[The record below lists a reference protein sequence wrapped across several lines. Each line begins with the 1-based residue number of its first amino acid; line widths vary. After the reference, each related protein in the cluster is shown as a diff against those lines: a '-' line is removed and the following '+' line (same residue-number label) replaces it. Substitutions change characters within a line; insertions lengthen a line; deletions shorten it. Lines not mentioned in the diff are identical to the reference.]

1 MNTCTRA
8 GHRAAKKTAD
18 SRNDCTAA
26 ALTPTPRNPAP
37 NDKLSKGKPIDM
49 QPDREPKKTTDH
61 KNSPDPSDQENRLGE
76 PGAEGGSHSD
86 AKDKLPGA
94 PSDDDSPVG
103 DTDQHSNA

>member
-1 MNTCTRA
+1 
-8 GHRAAKKTAD
+8 
-18 SRNDCTAA
+18 
-26 ALTPTPRNPAP
+26 
-37 NDKLSKGKPIDM
+37 M